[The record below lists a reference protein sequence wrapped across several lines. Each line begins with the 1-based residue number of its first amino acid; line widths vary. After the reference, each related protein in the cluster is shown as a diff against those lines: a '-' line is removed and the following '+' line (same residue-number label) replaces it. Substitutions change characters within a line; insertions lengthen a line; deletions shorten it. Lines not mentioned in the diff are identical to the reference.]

1 MDRVEKAKLE
11 SLIAELRS
19 WRPGEQRSDAENLAR
34 RYRLDPMIV
43 ARVAEAEGIE
53 FEVSKDTPKTSTT
66 SATNFIR
73 VEDVENFGRE
83 NSED

>member
-19 WRPGEQRSDAENLAR
+19 WPPGERRSDAENLAR

-43 ARVAEAEGIE
+43 ARVAEAEGIK
-53 FEVSKDTPKTSTT
+53 FDVSTPAPKTSST
-66 SATNFIR
+66 SATDFIS

-83 NSED
+83 QGKD